1 MEQKKRIGVWDMWK
15 GIAII
20 SVILIH
26 STGYASNFTLDNF
39 NLNTA
44 LYLRQFINFPVAMF
58 LFISGY
64 FSAHTENSNFIES
77 ISKRLRRILPP
88 YITWSILYL
97 VLYHIVFNR
106 DIGLKKILSG
116 LLLGNAIPIGYFVV
130 LLIQF
135 IFLSH
140 LYSLI
145 KNPKTH
151 LSLIFTTTVIGFIY
165 TYSTR
170 FFIPDGILTTFPFS
184 AIPFF
189 VWYPFFHVGYYISRY
204 KVNIKIR
211 MKTLLILMTLCIFM
225 SIIEASYISPR
236 LGYDFASSQTKLTSI
251 LTSFILCLLVV
262 KTINFNMR
270 SRLLE
275 WLGKKSFGIYLI
287 HIYIVTKTIA
297 ILQKT
302 YIYQEAP
309 LIAFLITTSIA
320 LFISLLIIQSIQIVF
335 GKKIASFIVG

>member
-1 MEQKKRIGVWDMWK
+1 MWK
-15 GIAII
+15 GVAII

-26 STGYASNFTLDNF
+26 STGYASNFALDNF
-39 NLNTA
+39 NLNAA

-64 FSAHTENSNFIES
+64 FSARTENSNFIES

-88 YITWSILYL
+88 YIIWSIAYL

-135 IFLSH
+135 IFLSYF
-140 LYSLI
+140 YSLI

-151 LSLIFTTTVIGFIY
+151 LLLIFTTTVVGFIY

-170 FFIPDGILTTFPFS
+170 FFMPGGLLTTFPFS

-204 KVNIKIR
+204 KVNIKIK
-211 MKTLLILMTLCIFM
+211 MKTLFILMTLCVFM
-225 SIIEASYISPR
+225 SIIDSVIYKPSTR
-236 LGYDFASSQTKLTSI
+236 L
-251 LTSFILCLLVV
+251 
-262 KTINFNMR
+262 
-270 SRLLE
+270 
-275 WLGKKSFGIYLI
+275 
-287 HIYIVTKTIA
+287 
-297 ILQKT
+297 
-302 YIYQEAP
+302 
-309 LIAFLITTSIA
+309 
-320 LFISLLIIQSIQIVF
+320 
-335 GKKIASFIVG
+335 